1 MVLQDWVG
9 LVAMVVGAGAFIHAK
24 RVEKKAEAARFW
36 PTASGTIK
44 RSSVKLDRSGGYA
57 GSNHYGNRTYRAD
70 VQYRYK
76 VGSRSY
82 TGSKILVGGQ
92 LQTSLKD
99 GAEKHCHEYP
109 VGAEVEVV
117 YNPDNPGEAYLEP
130 REESSGFIQMV
141 GGGFIAIGLLVFFH
155 IFPN

>member
-1 MVLQDWVG
+1 MELQDWMGVFF
-9 LVAMVVGAGAFIHAK
+9 AVVGAGAFVHAK

-36 PTASGTIK
+36 PTAPGTVK
-44 RSSVKLDRSGGYA
+44 RSSVSLERSGRSASSY
-57 GSNHYGNRTYRAD
+57 NYGNRTYRAN

-82 TGSKILVGGQ
+82 TGDKILVGGQ
-92 LQTSLKD
+92 LQTSLKG
-99 GAEKHCHEYP
+99 GAEQLCQDYP

-117 YNPDNPGEAYLEP
+117 YNPDNPREAYLEP
-130 REESSGFIQMV
+130 RQESSGFIQLV